1 MHHITSSVTYR
12 DLKLLELN
20 FMWGGD
26 KSNDTSSHWTK
37 NHLTLFWIRWF
48 SRFLD
53 AEKAFSERA
62 AAEYFLR
69 ILGFGGAPTSGS
81 WQWIATNIACSFYIK
96 QKRKIFSKDSI
107 ASLSTTNFGKQ
118 GLRIYKAVMLV
129 GAMPQILWTV
139 MEHHRLCTV
148 EYNHFLVQNSFTDFI
163 NRIKR
168 N

>member
-1 MHHITSSVTYR
+1 MISNFWNWILCEKRQIKWCTFSLNKKSPDSFLNQVILKIPGCIKSV
-12 DLKLLELN
+12 L
-20 FMWGGD
+20 
-26 KSNDTSSHWTK
+26 WT
-37 NHLTLFWIRWF
+37 R
-48 SRFLD
+48 SR
-53 AEKAFSERA
+53 
-62 AAEYFLR
+62 R

-107 ASLSTTNFGKQ
+107 ASLSTTSFGKQ
-118 GLRIYKAVMLV
+118 GLRIYKAVTLV